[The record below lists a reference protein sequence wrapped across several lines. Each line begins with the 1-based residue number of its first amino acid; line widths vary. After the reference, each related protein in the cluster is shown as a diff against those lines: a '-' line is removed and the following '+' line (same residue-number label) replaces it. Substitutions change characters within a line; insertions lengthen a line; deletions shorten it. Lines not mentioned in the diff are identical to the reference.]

1 MIGKTHYGEDW
12 RREPTNVPI
21 RLLAYLS
28 GPQEWTYSVNP
39 DHMNVDLPRNIEDIH
54 IDSPD
59 TGQPLSTPT
68 AMSYTLCRVQLAFAS
83 RQIVDET
90 AIQHFH
96 GKEIPYEKII
106 ELDHML
112 RDSLEKLPEFY
123 RFGHAHKLHFA
134 TLYQERPVF
143 AWQRSMLQLGY
154 HHRLCRLHRQHFIRG
169 AKDPKY
175 SCSHISC
182 LRSARTILEIKR
194 VMDEDEPV
202 MEPSSSMI
210 WAVMHHVFM
219 AAVILL
225 VDVCFNWEDVLAE
238 KRKEEVI
245 DACRMLTRAQRTSPV
260 ARHAVD
266 AMMGILRKHWIHERG
281 LKCPQAE
288 QACPTTSARAAVPA
302 VQQPDAFAG
311 APTPDSMHYAPR
323 SQTLQQP
330 SSTEIPLEDTWAEM
344 LDGSAYVGMD
354 TPDWTELLNDLTNTN
369 FPGT

>member
-154 HHRLCRLHRQHFIRG
+154 HHRLCRLHRQHFIHG

>member
-1 MIGKTHYGEDW
+1 VL
-12 RREPTNVPI
+12 N

-39 DHMNVDLPRNIEDIH
+39 DHMNVSLPRNIEDVDIEH
-54 IDSPD
+54 ADV
-59 TGQPLSTPT
+59 GEPLSTPT
-68 AMSYTLCRVQLAFAS
+68 AMSYTLCRVQLAVLS
-83 RQIVDET
+83 RRIVDET
-90 AIQHFH
+90 ATQHFN
-96 GKEIPYEKII
+96 GEEVPYEKVI

-123 RFGHAHKLHFA
+123 RFGQAHKLQFA
-134 TLYQERPVF
+134 MLYRERPVF

-154 HHRLCRLHRQHFIRG
+154 HHRICRLHRQNFIRG

-194 VMDEDEPV
+194 VMDEDDPI
-202 MEPSSSMI
+202 MEPSSSLI

-260 ARHAVD
+260 ARRAVD
-266 AMMGILRKHWIHERG
+266 AMMGILRKHWIHDRG

-288 QACPTTSARAAVPA
+288 QACFATLGRAVAPA
-302 VQQPDAFAG
+302 VHQPYG
-311 APTPDSMHYAPR
+311 STGVPTPDGMYHAPP
-323 SQTLQQP
+323 SQTLPQF

-344 LDGSAYVGMD
+344 LDGSAYVGLD
-354 TPDWTELLNDLTNTN
+354 TPDWTELLNDLTNAGV
-369 FPGT
+369 PGA

>member
-12 RREPTNVPI
+12 RRDSTDVLI

-39 DHMNVDLPRNIEDIH
+39 DHMNVDIPRNIEDIH
-54 IDSPD
+54 IDAPD
-59 TGQPLSTPT
+59 TGQPLTTPT

-96 GKEIPYEKII
+96 GKETPYEKII

-154 HHRLCRLHRQHFIRG
+154 HHRICRLHRQHFIRG

-266 AMMGILRKHWIHERG
+266 AMMRILRKHWVHERG

-288 QACPTTSARAAVPA
+288 QACPTTSARPAVPA
-302 VQQPDAFAG
+302 LQQPDGFAG
-311 APTPDSMHYAPR
+311 VPSPDSMHYAPP

-330 SSTEIPLEDTWAEM
+330 PSVEIPLEDAWAEM
-344 LDGSAYVGMD
+344 LDGSAYVGLD

-369 FPGT
+369 FPGA

>member
-1 MIGKTHYGEDW
+1 
-12 RREPTNVPI
+12 
-21 RLLAYLS
+21 LS

-39 DHMNVDLPRNIEDIH
+39 DHMNVQLPQNIEDV
-54 IDSPD
+54 DMEQAD
-59 TGQPLSTPT
+59 VGEPLSTPT
-68 AMSYTLCRVQLAFAS
+68 AMSYTLCRVQLAVLS
-83 RQIVDET
+83 RHIVDET
-90 AIQHFH
+90 ATQHFQD
-96 GKEIPYEKII
+96 KEVPYEKVI

-112 RDSLEKLPEFY
+112 RDSLENLPEFY
-123 RFGHAHKLHFA
+123 RFGQAHKLQFA

-154 HHRLCRLHRQHFIRG
+154 HHRICRLHRQNFVRG

-194 VMDEDEPV
+194 VMDEDEPI
-202 MEPSSSMI
+202 MEPSSSLI

-245 DACRMLTRAQRTSPV
+245 DACRMLTRAQRKSPV

-266 AMMGILRKHWIHERG
+266 AMMSILRKHWIHERG

-288 QACPTTSARAAVPA
+288 QACSATSARAAVPA
-302 VQQPDAFAG
+302 VYPPGGFASLM
-311 APTPDSMHYAPR
+311 TPDSIHYDPP
-323 SQTLQQP
+323 SQTLHQTP
-330 SSTEIPLEDTWAEM
+330 SAEVPLEDVWAEM
-344 LDGSAYVGMD
+344 LDGSAYVGLD
-354 TPDWTELLNDLTNTN
+354 APDWTELLNDLTNAGV
-369 FPGT
+369 PAA